1 MLSKG
6 KLLVVDDDVVM
17 QLSLQ
22 SMLQENGYEVHTVSN
37 GHEALRCI
45 SSNEFQIVLLDVD
58 MPEMSGFEV
67 CRNIRGHHAEL
78 PVVMITG
85 CRDTQSIALAFD
97 AGATDFLPKPIDWSL
112 IGYRMDYVMQSYR
125 TLKELQ
131 LSEAR
136 NLAMLK
142 ALPDTICLLD
152 GEGLMHEVYGALE
165 DAGILSAGQLLP
177 RFFSPEAQTFFVQ
190 ELQSALQ
197 EEVVHTVP
205 FSLLVPGQDARF
217 MEGNIARITPEKA
230 LCVLRDITGRFRAE
244 QQVQYLSDH
253 DLLTGLPNRR
263 QFLKRVSETIAQG
276 AGKLSKFAVI
286 LMDIDDFKLINE
298 CQGSDTGD
306 AVLKIVAGLI
316 NDHLSRTDFLDRLCQ
331 SEQPF
336 FDAGETYAARLGG
349 DEFAL
354 LLPQVDTAEQALLLA
369 QRMQT
374 FLRGP
379 HQVGQYS
386 IFLNLSMGISVYPED
401 AGDALNL
408 LKFADTAMSEAK
420 TQGKNNC
427 QFYTPRLTA
436 RLLDRVQ
443 IEAEL
448 REALREKSLEVF
460 YQPQVDAISKKMVS
474 VEALLRWRH
483 PEKGLL
489 GPAGFIAVA
498 EESGLITEIG
508 SYVLSTA
515 CHDAARWAEA
525 GFPLSVAVNLSPLQ
539 LLSPDFYEQVVYA
552 LETSRLPAA
561 RLELEVTENIVMHHT
576 PYTVNNLRALRA
588 LGVRIAID
596 DFGTGFSSL
605 SYLKNF
611 PVDVLKI
618 DRHFVNELQHSR
630 QDEAIVRA
638 ILMIAKTMEYVVV
651 AEGVETQEQANIL
664 TELGCDFLQGYFYG
678 KPQPFAAYVL
688 TT

>member
-1 MLSKG
+1 
-6 KLLVVDDDVVM
+6 LVVDDDVVM

-37 GHEALRCI
+37 GQEALRCI

-263 QFLKRVSETIAQG
+263 QFLKRVSETIEQG

-316 NDHLSRTDFLDRLCQ
+316 NDHLSRTDFLDRLCL
-331 SEQPF
+331 SEQSF
-336 FDAGETYAARLGG
+336 FDAEETYAARLGG

-354 LLPQVDTAEQALLLA
+354 LLPQVDTAEQALMLA

-379 HQVGQYS
+379 HQVGQDS

-408 LKFADTAMSEAK
+408 LKFADTALSEAK

-448 REALREKSLEVF
+448 REALREKTLEVF

-552 LETSRLPAA
+552 LETSKLPAA

-618 DRHFVNELQHSR
+618 DRHFVNELQHSK

-678 KPQPFAAYVL
+678 KPQPFAAYAL